1 MFQGIFGVYHATLE
15 LLEVAIGI
23 LDYEFFAPLVVK
35 CFSASSCVA
44 HVLAGSISTTPQKDG
59 RGSEMSDDAAA
70 VESWS
75 IRNIE
80 KGYRTQWIVSTGGPI
95 TPLRPETKR

>member
-1 MFQGIFGVYHATLE
+1 M
-15 LLEVAIGI
+15 AIGI

-44 HVLAGSISTTPQKDG
+44 HVLAGSISTRPQKDG
-59 RGSEMSDDAAA
+59 GGSEMHDDAAA
-70 VESWS
+70 AESWS
-75 IRNIE
+75 MENGE
-80 KGYRTQWIVSTGGPI
+80 KGYRTQRIVPVDGPI